1 MIRAGT
7 PQATVMGISGHRT
20 ISTFLRYGITSEQ
33 DKVAALKRT
42 QGAPRGAAADEQKV
56 STGTFRGSIEA
67 WAQFRH
73 SLHNNAAK

>member
-42 QGAPRGAAADEQKV
+42 QGAPRGAAAERAE
-56 STGTFRGSIEA
+56 G
-67 WAQFRH
+67 
-73 SLHNNAAK
+73 LHRDFQGIH